1 MILQLQH
8 PTNRALLKLS
18 HSHDTHVAHLTPPI
32 HNEWVKSINKL
43 NINISRHR
51 LLRQQQ
57 PSPLMTLGE
66 RGEWCESSCKGYARM
81 AAAGHVLIK
90 WQPQQRISQLRP
102 ADGRSC
108 RRWGRRRRTR
118 TSRLQLQLRFWF
130 RHRTKN
136 SRGQGAE
143 LSKEEV
149 DDASL
154 PFPSLCGDLCDRIL
168 MFTLNFHLIFMGAKK
183 WRLLLLQP
191 GSLTGFF
198 RGNLCHLSCLARI
211 LYTMFVLS
219 KQKNVTW
226 AKKPIDNREKKR
238 WH

>member
-1 MILQLQH
+1 MCANLLDEVLENGFIKGLAANLSKLLRYMILQLLH

-66 RGEWCESSCKGYARM
+66 RREWCESSCKGYARM

-108 RRWGRRRRTR
+108 RRWGET
-118 TSRLQLQLRFWF
+118 
-130 RHRTKN
+130 
-136 SRGQGAE
+136 
-143 LSKEEV
+143 EENTNEKT
-149 DDASL
+149 AAAA
-154 PFPSLCGDLCDRIL
+154 PF
-168 MFTLNFHLIFMGAKK
+168 LIPT
-183 WRLLLLQP
+183 Q
-191 GSLTGFF
+191 
-198 RGNLCHLSCLARI
+198 
-211 LYTMFVLS
+211 
-219 KQKNVTW
+219 
-226 AKKPIDNREKKR
+226 D
-238 WH
+238 